1 MFIVFAALSGLI
13 FGIGLLVAG
22 MADPAKV
29 LAFLD
34 VAGMWNPSLAFVMIG
49 AIAMAILPFRI
60 ARVRMQSYLGAAIQ
74 LPGARQ
80 IDLRLLGGSW
90 LFGMGWGI
98 AGICPGPALVLLGTG
113 ATKAIVFVAAM
124 LAGMAIFDVIESK
137 RVAEAE

>member
-1 MFIVFAALSGLI
+1 MLIVFAALSGLI

-34 VAGMWNPSLAFVMIG
+34 LAGMWNPSLAFVMIG
-49 AIAMAILPFRI
+49 AIAVAILPFRI
-60 ARVRMQSYLGAAIQ
+60 ARVRMQTYLGAAIQ
-74 LPGARQ
+74 LPNSRQ

>member
-1 MFIVFAALSGLI
+1 MLIVFAALSGLI

-34 VAGMWNPSLAFVMIG
+34 LAGMWNPSLAFVMIG
-49 AIAMAILPFRI
+49 AIVVAILPFRI

-113 ATKAIVFVAAM
+113 ATKAIVFVTAM
-124 LAGMAIFDVIESK
+124 LVGMAIFDLIESK
-137 RVAEAE
+137 QVADAE

>member
-1 MFIVFAALSGLI
+1 MLIVFAALSGLI

-29 LAFLD
+29 LGFLD
-34 VAGMWNPSLAFVMIG
+34 LAGMWNPSLAFVMIG

-60 ARVRMQSYLGAAIQ
+60 ASVRKQSYLGATIQ

-113 ATKAIVFVAAM
+113 ATKAIAFVAAM
-124 LAGMAIFDVIESK
+124 LAGMAIFDLIESK

>member
-1 MFIVFAALSGLI
+1 MLIVFAALSGLI

-34 VAGMWNPSLAFVMIG
+34 LAGMWNPSLAFVMIG
-49 AIAMAILPFRI
+49 AIAIAILPFRI

-124 LAGMAIFDVIESK
+124 LAGMAIFDLIESK
-137 RVAEAE
+137 RVADAE

>member
-1 MFIVFAALSGLI
+1 MLIVFAALSGLI

-34 VAGMWNPSLAFVMIG
+34 LAGMWNPSLAFVMIG
-49 AIAMAILPFRI
+49 AIAVAILPFRI
-60 ARVRMQSYLGAAIQ
+60 ASVSTQSYLGAAIQ
-74 LPGARQ
+74 LPNARQ

-124 LAGMAIFDVIESK
+124 LTGMAIFDLIESK
-137 RVAEAE
+137 RVVDAE